1 MPAAPSSQT
10 YSREQVRR
18 LLSASEGDLR
28 KWEKHGLIEALESYS
43 FRDLITLRALVK
55 LREQKVRM
63 DRVRRILDAVEEKLG
78 QMSHPLAEIKVFIDG
93 KRIGVVAGGRKM
105 EPISGQLLLDFDRA
119 EIDQLRAF
127 PKNDGK
133 AEQRQAH
140 QKRLEA
146 EQWFQKGIDLEQSG
160 APVEQVV
167 EIYEKAIAMDS
178 RASGA
183 MVNLGT
189 IYFNALKWKHAEKY
203 YRMALEADPEYP
215 LAHFNLANLFDEM
228 GDKPRALFHYQAAL
242 SLNPAYGDAH
252 YNLALLHQ
260 TSGQSMKA
268 IQHWKQYLKLDPAGA
283 WADIARRELAKIRDS
298 AVIPG
303 QRAGKEDAR
312 PAKEPGAGIVS

>member
-1 MPAAPSSQT
+1 
-10 YSREQVRR
+10 
-18 LLSASEGDLR
+18 
-28 KWEKHGLIEALESYS
+28 
-43 FRDLITLRALVK
+43 
-55 LREQKVRM
+55 
-63 DRVRRILDAVEEKLG
+63 
-78 QMSHPLAEIKVFIDG
+78 
-93 KRIGVVAGGRKM
+93 
-105 EPISGQLLLDFDRA
+105 
-119 EIDQLRAF
+119 
-127 PKNDGK
+127 
-133 AEQRQAH
+133 
-140 QKRLEA
+140 
-146 EQWFQKGIDLEQSG
+146 
-160 APVEQVV
+160 
-167 EIYEKAIAMDS
+167 
-178 RASGA
+178 
-183 MVNLGT
+183 
-189 IYFNALKWKHAEKY
+189 
-203 YRMALEADPEYP
+203 MALEADPEYP